1 MFGNIYLKAI
11 RDTFFLVC
19 GLWSGKGQRAH
30 NFLVDGDIQQK
41 QEIQNFGL
49 KSKVTPLK
57 GNPDLHIRKTQMSV
71 VDLSTEMIEW
81 VRVFSL
87 L

>member
-49 KSKVTPLK
+49 KSK
-57 GNPDLHIRKTQMSV
+57 TQMSV
-71 VDLSTEMIEW
+71 LDLSTEMIEW